1 MQFSLSTQIIALA
14 GLCQALKLVQQ
25 TARSTEP
32 SSEQDK
38 AALSVMLSSVAV
50 LNADEP
56 LLIYGNNAANLQT
69 GLQIIIDQLGDKPQK
84 DVELTRY
91 LVGVLALER
100 RLNKSPANLKK
111 LGDKLQHLERQ
122 LQHFSIT
129 DDTILASLADT
140 YSSCISSLGGKIQ
153 IYGQPE
159 LLKQPR
165 VQHKVRALLLTA
177 IRSAVLWRQA
187 GGSRLNFIFKRRK
200 LVAQAKLMLA
210 QLPLSS
216 L

>member
-1 MQFSLSTQIIALA
+1 MALA

-25 TARSTEP
+25 VVRST
-32 SSEQDK
+32 EQDK
-38 AALSVMLSSVAV
+38 AAFSIMLSSVSV
-50 LNADEP
+50 LDAEQP
-56 LLIYGNNAANLQT
+56 LAIYGNDAANLTT
-69 GLQIIIDQLGDKPQK
+69 GLQLIVDQLGDKPQK

-91 LVGVLALER
+91 IVGVLALER
-100 RLNKSPANLKK
+100 RLNKHPANLKQ
-111 LGDKLQHLERQ
+111 LGDKLQHLQRQ

-129 DDTILASLADT
+129 DDNMLANLADT
-140 YSSCISSLGGKIQ
+140 YANCISSLGGRIQ

-159 LLKQPR
+159 LLKQQA
-165 VQHKVRALLLTA
+165 VQHKVRALLLAA

-200 LVAQAKLMLA
+200 LVQQAKQMLA
-210 QLPLSS
+210 QLPSSS